1 MPRVRLLLL
10 SWILVSPL
18 VASASAEEP
27 GADFNKIKRDVLDR
41 IARKDLSPEEVNE
54 WIDFSENVKES
65 VKDKLT
71 VPQRIERALKNPWV
85 FFGFA
90 AQATFMM
97 RFVLQIIAS
106 ERRGRSY
113 VPVAF
118 WYFSLIGGLMLFAYA
133 LKLRDPVFVF
143 GQGLGC
149 FIYLR
154 NLILI
159 HKRRQDVN
167 GRVAER
173 RQRSAATPSTPND
186 DTI

>member
-1 MPRVRLLLL
+1 MPRVRLLILTWYLL
-10 SWILVSPL
+10 SPF
-18 VASASAEEP
+18 AAAASAEDP
-27 GADFNKIKRDVLDR
+27 DANFSQIKRDVLNR
-41 IARKDLSPEEVNE
+41 IARDDLSPEEVNE
-54 WIDFSENVKES
+54 WIDFSEDLKEA
-65 VKDKLT
+65 VKDKLST
-71 VPQRIERALKNPWV
+71 VKRIERALKNPWV

-167 GRVAER
+167 GRAADR
-173 RQRSAATPSTPND
+173 RQRTATPTPTPD
-186 DTI
+186 DQKT